1 MFIFDINIKNKWED
15 SVQIG
20 RLKRR
25 IFMKLTF
32 NTYKFLYSLTLI
44 MLATLVQQLF
54 VFATQIDE
62 DQFKQDFK
70 EKYKTYAFNIPGDLN
85 FAGENVPLDN
95 FNVYQKMDRALL
107 ANSYWRTQSNEMHQR
122 ASRWF
127 PLIESILAKHNI
139 PSDFKYLPAIESS
152 FLNAT
157 SHSGAVGF
165 WQLMDKTAVEYGLSV
180 NDEVD
185 ERNHIEKSTKAAC
198 KYLKKLK
205 RELGSWTLVA
215 LAYNMGV
222 NATKDQIAR
231 QHTRNYY
238 DLKLNREAARYVYRL
253 LAMKEVI
260 EHPENYGYRIAK
272 KATIVSND
280 ALALK

>member
-1 MFIFDINIKNKWED
+1 
-15 SVQIG
+15 
-20 RLKRR
+20 
-25 IFMKLTF
+25 MKFTV
-32 NTYKFLYSLTLI
+32 NTYKFLFSFTLI
-44 MLATLVQQLF
+44 MLATLIQQLF

-62 DQFKQDFK
+62 DQFKQDFQ

-139 PSDFKYLPAIESS
+139 PSDFKYLPAIESG

-157 SHSGAVGF
+157 SPSGAVGF

-180 NDEVD
+180 NDEID

-231 QHTRNYY
+231 QQTRNYY

-260 EHPENYGYRIAK
+260 EHPENYGYRISK
-272 KATIVSND
+272 NSTYATNN

>member
-1 MFIFDINIKNKWED
+1 
-15 SVQIG
+15 
-20 RLKRR
+20 
-25 IFMKLTF
+25 MKLTF

-70 EKYKTYAFNIPGDLN
+70 EKYKIYAFNIPGDLN

-122 ASRWF
+122 ASRWL
-127 PLIESILAKHNI
+127 PLIESILAKYNI

-272 KATIVSND
+272 KATVVSND
-280 ALALK
+280 AIALK